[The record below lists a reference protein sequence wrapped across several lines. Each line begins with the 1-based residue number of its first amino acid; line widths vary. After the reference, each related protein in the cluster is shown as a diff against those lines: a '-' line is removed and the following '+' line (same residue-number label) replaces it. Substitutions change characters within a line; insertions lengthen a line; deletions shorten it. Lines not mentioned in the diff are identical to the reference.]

1 MENEIVRKGHFKWDG
16 DMLYALANLIYTNT
30 AFMRVANEGTADE
43 KYRIIVGLL
52 WKLAAFNRQG
62 QPVAWNTC
70 QHKFQTMLKS
80 CKIKHGLGEDGQ
92 RANISALSETSS
104 ELDTVLMEIHCIMA
118 RKEEADLQE
127 KMTEEEHTKVLSN
140 VTEVDVPPLST
151 GEPVVVQQETNT
163 GNETD
168 DEVTFGV
175 AAEKKFKAV
184 KLSKDKEMVE
194 MQKSVT
200 KLLSGEAAVTRS
212 SRIEKRKDVMAFKV
226 RIILCRF
233 FSWNFL

>member
-1 MENEIVRKGHFKWDG
+1 MIEKRW
-16 DMLYALANLIYTNT
+16 
-30 AFMRVANEGTADE
+30 RVASNNTYLRGRGTSRSTYFAE
-43 KYRIIVGLL
+43 KRKTE
-52 WKLAAFNRQG
+52 KLVESGRMTQKIANFFRPRQPGEQSAA
-62 QPVAWNTC
+62 
-70 QHKFQTMLKS
+70 S
-80 CKIKHGLGEDGQ
+80 
-92 RANISALSETSS
+92 
-104 ELDTVLMEIHCIMA
+104 
-118 RKEEADLQE
+118 
-127 KMTEEEHTKVLSN
+127 
-140 VTEVDVPPLST
+140 EVDVPPLST
-151 GEPVVVQQETNT
+151 GEPVVVQQETDT

-175 AAEKKFKAV
+175 AAEKKLKAV

-233 FSWNFL
+233 LSWNLL